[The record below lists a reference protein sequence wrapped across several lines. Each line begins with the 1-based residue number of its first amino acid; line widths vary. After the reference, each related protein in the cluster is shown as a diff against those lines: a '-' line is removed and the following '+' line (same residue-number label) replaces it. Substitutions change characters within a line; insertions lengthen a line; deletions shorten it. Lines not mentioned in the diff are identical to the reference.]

1 MPFAFFLA
9 ALFFAIALL
18 MHLAGFGSGHI
29 DVTTFE
35 LAGLLCLALAGAPA
49 WPWRHRAAATSGD

>member
-1 MPFAFFLA
+1 MFIFLA

-18 MHLAGFGSGHI
+18 MHLAGFGSGHL

-35 LAGLLCLALAGAPA
+35 LLGLLCLALAGCSWGWIPRR
-49 WPWRHRAAATSGD
+49 P